1 MIWAREIAKRH
12 EFALIMP
19 TNIESFTFD
28 SGPRGQYFRRSGE
41 IRRPATYCHWSF
53 CLFVESPIHM
63 QADRFRNDSR
73 SFHVPCRWTNK
84 PRQGSGTVCARSIT
98 ALLDFCGL
106 MITISF
112 VFPQPIQIVGSTP
125 CTGTTLVVE
134 LLLKIAFACQVNPF
148 DRSRR
153 PQGQST
159 EYA

>member
-53 CLFVESPIHM
+53 CLFVEPPIHM

-73 SFHVPCRWTNK
+73 TFHVPCHK

-98 ALLDFCGL
+98 ALLDSCGL
-106 MITISF
+106 VIVISF
-112 VFPQPIQIVGSTP
+112 VFPQPIQIVGSMLS
-125 CTGTTLVVE
+125 TGTTLVVK
-134 LLLKIAFACQVNPF
+134 LLLKIAFCMPGH
-148 DRSRR
+148 
-153 PQGQST
+153 PI
-159 EYA
+159 